1 LGNPEQRSPS
11 QGKGVWVIA
20 ERRQEQLENISFEM
34 VSGARQLA
42 DELGEEV
49 TVVVVGTAGEELAGT
64 LANYGADRVYL
75 VESPLLSEYSAEL
88 YVAALTQLFEE
99 EKPEIVLCGATLMG
113 RDIAPR
119 IAARLKTGLVSEC
132 TGLAINEERLLQ
144 PTKLIHGGKVSGTFL
159 YSASIPQMATVK
171 PGIMAIRKSAA
182 SRKPEVTVITPE
194 PGKREPRC
202 KKIGVMKADPDKLG
216 LDESEVIV
224 AGGRGLGS
232 AANFQLLTRLAR
244 SLGGVVAA
252 SLGAIDE
259 GWAPRKSLI
268 GQTGMTVTPRLYVAC
283 GISGSIYHVMG
294 MKDSRF
300 IVAINKDRNAPI
312 FNYAD
317 MGIVGDVADVIPA
330 ITGRLEALSKSP
342 AQRSKEANN
351 A

>member
-1 LGNPEQRSPS
+1 MGNPEQRSPS
-11 QGKGVWVIA
+11 QTNGVWVIA
-20 ERRQEQLENISFEM
+20 EHKQEQLEDISFEL
-34 VSGARQLA
+34 VSGARQFA

-49 TVVVVGTAGEELAGT
+49 DVVIVGSADGELAGT
-64 LANYGADRVYL
+64 LASYGADRVYL
-75 VESPLLSEYSAEL
+75 VENPLLSEYSAEH
-88 YVAALTQLFEE
+88 YIEVLTQLFKE

-132 TGLAINEERLLQ
+132 TGLAINEERLLR

-159 YSASIPQMATVK
+159 CSASKPQMATVK
-171 PGIMAIRKSAA
+171 PGVMAIRKLTTTK
-182 SRKPEVTVITPE
+182 KPEIRLITPE
-194 PGKREPRC
+194 LGKREPRC
-202 KKIGVMKADPDKLG
+202 RVLGVMKADPEKIG
-216 LDESEVIV
+216 LDEAEVIV
-224 AGGRGLGS
+224 AGGRGLGN
-232 AANFQLLTRLAR
+232 ATNFQLLTKLAR

-268 GQTGMTVTPRLYVAC
+268 GQTGMSVKPRLYVSC
-283 GISGSIYHVMG
+283 GISGSIYHIMG
-294 MKDSRF
+294 MKDSKF

-317 MGIVGDVADVIPA
+317 VGVVGDVADVISA
-330 ITGRLEALSKSP
+330 ITSRLETLPKST
-342 AQRSKEANN
+342 AQQSKEANN

>member
-1 LGNPEQRSPS
+1 LANPEQPHPS
-11 QGKGVWVIA
+11 QDKGVWVVA
-20 ERRQEQLENISFEM
+20 EHKHGQLEDISLEL

-49 TVVVVGTAGEELAGT
+49 SAVIAGSADETLAGT
-64 LANYGADRVYL
+64 LTGYGADRVYL
-75 VESPLLSEYSAEL
+75 VDSPSLSEYSAER
-88 YVAALTQLFEE
+88 YVAVLTRLFEE
-99 EKPEIVLCGATLMG
+99 EKPGIVLCGATFMG

-119 IAARLKTGLVSEC
+119 LAARLKTGLVSEC
-132 TGLAINEERLLQ
+132 TGLAINEERLLRQ
-144 PTKLIHGGKVSGTFL
+144 TKLIHGGKVSATFL
-159 YSASIPQMATVK
+159 CPASRPQMATVK
-171 PGIMAIRKSAA
+171 PGVMAISKPTATK
-182 SRKPEVTVITPE
+182 KPEVRIITPE
-194 PGKREPRC
+194 LDKRGPRC
-202 KKIGVMKADPDKLG
+202 KALGVRKADPDSIG
-216 LDESEVIV
+216 LDEAEVIV

-268 GQTGMTVTPRLYVAC
+268 GQTGMSATPRLYVAC

-317 MGIVGDVADVIPA
+317 MGIVGDAADIIPA
-330 ITGRLEALSKSP
+330 ITSRLEALSKSI
-342 AQRSKEANN
+342 AQQSKKAKDD
-351 A
+351 